1 LLKAVRMNTNP
12 KANQAAIVLFG
23 IAGLL
28 LASIVTHSWFAAD
41 DGGIGL
47 LGLKRCMAHGCESQ
61 FWFSVNRAP
70 GSIVLLALLGLGAG
84 LTAIGMLGHTAI
96 MLTRGTPNAARTS
109 GTNIALAVTLFSALV
124 FLVRIA
130 SEDHHGLHLGW
141 SGIACLVAATAG
153 LVVMKQMVSPLVVP
167 TTAALYVPPMP
178 VQQGAPSSHPIPAF
192 PLTMQDGMN
201 RMHGHVFLA
210 QGRLYFVCVKT
221 GGAWLAAIGQG
232 VGGLVG
238 GALAGLAMPTVDGAP
253 AIYDETQLHRA
264 VSTMPGSLVM
274 EAQNIQQ
281 IKETWAWRL
290 IRANGKKYG
299 LPKGLGR
306 DLKAALGPWA
316 RYHQVRTVG
325 FA

>member
-1 LLKAVRMNTNP
+1 MNTNP

-23 IAGLL
+23 VAALL

-47 LGLKRCMAHGCESQ
+47 LGLKRCMARGCESQ
-61 FWFSVNRAP
+61 FWFSVHRAP
-70 GSIVLLALLGLGAG
+70 SSIVLLALLGLGAG

-96 MLTRGTPNAARTS
+96 MLTRGTPSAARTT

-130 SEDHHGLHLGW
+130 SEDHNGLHLGW

-153 LVVMKQMVSPLVVP
+153 LVVMKQMVAPLAVAVAP
-167 TTAALYVPPMP
+167 ALYVPPMAMA
-178 VQQGAPSSHPIPAF
+178 QGGPSNQPIPAF

-210 QGRLYFVCVKT
+210 QGRLYFVCVKS

-238 GALAGLAMPTVDGAP
+238 GALVGLVMPTVDGAP
-253 AIYDETQLHRA
+253 AIFDETQLHQA

-274 EAQNIQQ
+274 EAHNIQQ

>member
-1 LLKAVRMNTNP
+1 L
-12 KANQAAIVLFG
+12 VL
-23 IAGLL
+23 
-28 LASIVTHSWFAAD
+28 
-41 DGGIGL
+41 
-47 LGLKRCMAHGCESQ
+47 
-61 FWFSVNRAP
+61 
-70 GSIVLLALLGLGAG
+70 
-84 LTAIGMLGHTAI
+84 
-96 MLTRGTPNAARTS
+96 
-109 GTNIALAVTLFSALV
+109 
-124 FLVRIA
+124 
-130 SEDHHGLHLGW
+130 
-141 SGIACLVAATAG
+141 
-153 LVVMKQMVSPLVVP
+153 MKQMVAPLIMPMTPAVY
-167 TTAALYVPPMP
+167 APPMAMP
-178 VQQGAPSSHPIPAF
+178 MSHAGPSTQPIPAF
-192 PLTMQDGMN
+192 PLTMQEGMN

-238 GALAGLAMPTVDGAP
+238 GALVGLAMPTVDGAP

-274 EAQNIQQ
+274 EAHNIQQ